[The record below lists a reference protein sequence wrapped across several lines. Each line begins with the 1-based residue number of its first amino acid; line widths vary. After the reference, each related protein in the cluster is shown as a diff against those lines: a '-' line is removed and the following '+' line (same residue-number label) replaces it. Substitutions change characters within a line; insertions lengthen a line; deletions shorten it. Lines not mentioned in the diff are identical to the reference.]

1 MQLRIE
7 PGCALG
13 PFQLGSTINDVIS
26 TIKRDSI
33 ALRDNRLI
41 FNHSD
46 PLSAD
51 LIVDVLHLSI
61 RLRFAA
67 DTQRLYLIDAY
78 SPTQLTLS
86 YLHTSFSGP
95 SHPAPSLSSIYQ
107 TFGPS
112 FPPQFD
118 PKRQAWLLKYP
129 GVAFVF
135 DDHTAANTGV
145 VQVMSDGELSYD
157 DMDDRDVSLTRILVL
172 HGEQFTP
179 PPPSLLPSA
188 ASASSLSSSHSVHA
202 HINRGLYL
210 ASRSLWLPF
219 HHSIQDVLL
228 DLGPPDSITW
238 KNDEKMRIH
247 DHHNHQHPTIQQ
259 QHTTTIH
266 TANTTNTNHHTTPH
280 HPHSSSN
287 GGGLGDSFFF
297 NYYGLGLDLLMEG
310 RQGRVVK
317 FVLHGN
323 WMGSREFAQY
333 SKCDYMLLIP
343 HSATSAAPHCTA
355 PSSDVGSGG
364 SGSGGGGALV
374 PLACVGCNARWSDV
388 QRLLMECGCEVS
400 RGMLNGAGGGEKG
413 TPRSPFG
420 GTMYYAARGVLFEV
434 LKVGYLQTVTLFYE
448 PALEDASR

>member
-13 PFQLGSTINDVIS
+13 PFQLGSTINDVIG

-46 PLSAD
+46 PLAAD
-51 LIVDVLHLSI
+51 IIIDVLHLGI

-78 SPTQLTLS
+78 SPTQLTFN

-95 SHPAPSLSSIYQ
+95 SHSPPSLSSIYQ

-112 FPPQFD
+112 FPPQFE

-129 GVAFVF
+129 GIAFVF
-135 DDHTAANTGV
+135 DDHTAANSGV
-145 VQVMSDGELSYD
+145 VQVMSAGELSYD
-157 DMDDRDVSLTRILVL
+157 DLDDRDVSLTRILVL
-172 HGEQFTP
+172 HGEHFSP
-179 PPPSLLPSA
+179 PQPSLSST
-188 ASASSLSSSHSVHA
+188 ASASSLSSSHSVQA

-238 KNDEKMRIH
+238 KNDEKMRIYASPPQHNSNHH
-247 DHHNHQHPTIQQ
+247 DHHNQ
-259 QHTTTIH
+259 
-266 TANTTNTNHHTTPH
+266 HHTSTPH
-280 HPHSSSN
+280 NPHMPHHN
-287 GGGLGDSFFF
+287 GGGVGDSFFF

-310 RQGRVVK
+310 RRGRVVK

-333 SKCDYMLLIP
+333 DKCDFMLLLR
-343 HSATSAAPHCTA
+343 HNGAAAARGTA
-355 PSSDVGSGG
+355 VGETT
-364 SGSGGGGALV
+364 GGGGDGSLV
-374 PLACVGCNARWSDV
+374 PLACVGCNARWPDV
-388 QRLLMECGCEVS
+388 QRLLTDCGCDVS
-400 RGMLNGAGGGEKG
+400 RGMLNGGGGGEKG
-413 TPRSPFG
+413 AARSPFG

-434 LKVGYLQTVTLFYE
+434 LKAGYLQTVTLFYE
-448 PALEDASR
+448 PALEVASK

>member
-13 PFQLGSTINDVIS
+13 PFQLGATINDVIG

-46 PLSAD
+46 PLAAD
-51 LIVDVLHLSI
+51 LIVDVLHLGI

-78 SPTQLTLS
+78 SPTQLTFT

-95 SHPAPSLSSIYQ
+95 SHPPPSLSSIYQ

-118 PKRQAWLLKYP
+118 PRRQAWLLKYP
-129 GVAFVF
+129 GIAFVF
-135 DDHTAANTGV
+135 DDHTAANSGV
-145 VQVMSDGELSYD
+145 VQVMSEGELSYD

-172 HGEQFTP
+172 HGEQFSP
-179 PPPSLLPSA
+179 PPPSLPSA
-188 ASASSLSSSHSVHA
+188 ASTSSLSSSHSVHA
-202 HINRGLYL
+202 HVNRGLYL

-228 DLGPPDSITW
+228 DLGPPDAITW

-247 DHHNHQHPTIQQ
+247 ASQPTPTNNHHDHPHPHHH
-259 QHTTTIH
+259 QHTTAPHTVRHTPHQPPH
-266 TANTTNTNHHTTPH
+266 TAHHGI
-280 HPHSSSN
+280 
-287 GGGLGDSFFF
+287 GGSVGDSFFF
-297 NYYGLGLDLLMEG
+297 NYYSLGLDLLMEG
-310 RQGRVVK
+310 RQGRVMK

-323 WMGSREFAQY
+323 
-333 SKCDYMLLIP
+333 
-343 HSATSAAPHCTA
+343 
-355 PSSDVGSGG
+355 
-364 SGSGGGGALV
+364 
-374 PLACVGCNARWSDV
+374 
-388 QRLLMECGCEVS
+388 
-400 RGMLNGAGGGEKG
+400 
-413 TPRSPFG
+413 
-420 GTMYYAARGVLFEV
+420 
-434 LKVGYLQTVTLFYE
+434 
-448 PALEDASR
+448 